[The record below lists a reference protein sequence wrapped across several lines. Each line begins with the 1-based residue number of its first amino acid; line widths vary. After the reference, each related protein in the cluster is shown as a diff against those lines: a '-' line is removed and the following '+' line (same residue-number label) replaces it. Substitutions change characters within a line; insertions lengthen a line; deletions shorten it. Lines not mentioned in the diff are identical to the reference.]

1 MATGDG
7 TPDGSD
13 LPLDPLTSHGTNDR
27 VQDIA
32 IQDEMRTSYVTYA
45 MSVIISRALPDV
57 RDGLKPS
64 QRRILV
70 AMNDLNLGPNSGRVK
85 CAKICGDTSGNYH
98 PHGDGSIYPTLV
110 RMAQSWNVRDVLI
123 DKQGNFG
130 SLAGMPPAAMRYTE
144 ARLSAVASEMLD
156 DLKRDTVDYVLTYD
170 QRNREPV
177 VLPSRF
183 PNLIVNGSNGIAVG
197 MATSIPPHNL
207 GEVCDAVVRLIDD
220 PECTLDEIIE
230 CMPGPDFPT
239 GGVICGRLGI
249 RQAYLTGR
257 STIVL
262 RARTRFITEKNTDV
276 IEVTEIPYL
285 ETRDRI
291 REKIEQLIKDDRIK
305 GIARVTDLTDRTLP
319 AWQTRLHIAVK
330 RGEDKEVV
338 LNQLFQYSPLQST
351 VSIILLALVGNRPK
365 LLSLKEML
373 AEFIRHRVTVLRRRT
388 EFLLGEA
395 RKRKHTVEGM
405 LIAQINLDEVI
416 STIRNSPS
424 RAEAKDRL
432 QLIQVPAPL
441 VKRALGDSGFEM
453 YQSEVGE
460 KESYSL
466 SANQAEAI
474 VSMQLGS
481 LANLEREKLNEE
493 HTKLLADIKG
503 HLYLLSDE
511 ANIRAVVRDDMLALK
526 AKYATKRRTEIN
538 DLELSGINQEDLIA
552 EEPMVVTL
560 SQRGYIKR
568 MQLNTYQ
575 AQNRGGKGII
585 GAKADEEDAI
595 EHLFV
600 ASTHAWLLFFTDKGK
615 VLWEKV
621 YNLPL
626 QNRTSKGR
634 ALVNLLALPE
644 GDRISSCVAVREF
657 DDERFLIMAT
667 RNGVVKKTPLSAYKR
682 PMKGGI
688 IAINLR
694 DNDQLIE
701 AMIVSPNE
709 DVLLATKRGM
719 AIRFTETDAR
729 SMGRNTSGVRGI
741 RLKKD
746 DLVIGMVL
754 ADPTMSLLTVCENGY
769 GKRTAIGI
777 GGLALDD
784 TLSTTSDVASD
795 APLDDEAALAEDEV
809 PEDETVSEDTETDS
823 EEVESG
829 DEAVGSSNQYRR
841 QKRGG
846 MGVKDIKTTER
857 NGNAVKILAVAEQDE
872 VLMVTATGK
881 IQRIRAGDINEI
893 GRNTQGVRI
902 IRLEESDKLV
912 SMARIPADLSAAAA
926 AVANEAEAAATK
938 PPEVA
943 PPSLPNDAAQPDS
956 PDQE

>member
-1 MATGDG
+1 MSSGDG
-7 TPDGSD
+7 TPNGSEGAVGSNDGIN
-13 LPLDPLTSHGTNDR
+13 GNDR
-27 VQDIA
+27 VQDVA
-32 IQDEMRTSYVTYA
+32 IHDEMRTSYVTYA

-110 RMAQSWNVRDVLI
+110 RMAQNWSVREVLI

-207 GEVCDAVVRLIDD
+207 GEVCDATIRLIDD
-220 PECTLDEIIE
+220 PDSTLDDLLE
-230 CMPGPDFPT
+230 CMAGPDFPT
-239 GGVICGRLGI
+239 GGVICGRMGI

-262 RARTRFITEKNTDV
+262 RARTRFLTEKNTDI

-291 REKIEQLIKDDRIK
+291 REKIEQLIKEERIK
-305 GIARVTDLTDRTLP
+305 GIARVTDLTDRKLP
-319 AWQTRLHIAVK
+319 AWQTCLHIAVK

-338 LNQLFQYSPLQST
+338 LNQLFQFSPLQST
-351 VSIILLALVGNRPK
+351 VSVILLALVGNRPR

-373 AEFIRHRVTVLRRRT
+373 GEFLRHRITVIRRRT

-395 RKRKHTVEGM
+395 RKRKHTVEGL
-405 LIAQINLDEVI
+405 LISQINLDEVI

-424 RAEAKDRL
+424 RAEAKERL
-432 QLIQVPAPL
+432 QQIQVPAPL
-441 VKRALGDSGFEM
+441 VKRALGDEGFAM
-453 YQSEVGE
+453 YQDEVGE
-460 KESYSL
+460 RSTYSL
-466 SANQAEAI
+466 SANQSEAI

-481 LANLEREKLNEE
+481 LANLEREKLREE
-493 HTKLLADIKG
+493 HLKLLTDIRG
-503 HLYLLSDE
+503 YLHLLSDE
-511 ANIRAVVRDDMLALK
+511 ANIRAVVRDDLLSLK
-526 AKYATKRRTEIN
+526 TKYASERRTEIT

-568 MQLNTYQ
+568 MPLNTYQ

-585 GAKADEEDAI
+585 GAKADDEDPI

-657 DDERFLIMAT
+657 DDKHYLMMAT
-667 RNGVVKKTPLSAYKR
+667 KNGVVKKTPLSAYKR

-694 DNDQLIE
+694 DDDSLIE
-701 AMIVSPNE
+701 TMIVSEND
-709 DVLLATKRGM
+709 DVLLGTQGGM
-719 AIRFTETDAR
+719 AIRFAQSDAR
-729 SMGRNTSGVRGI
+729 SMGRDTTGVRGI
-741 RLKKD
+741 KLKKD
-746 DLVIGMVL
+746 DVVIGMVL
-754 ADPTMSLLTVCENGY
+754 ADPEMSLLTVCENGY
-769 GKRTAIGI
+769 GKRTAFGV
-777 GGLALDD
+777 GGAAAEEATNGEPTSPDGTPGLEDESVTADD
-784 TLSTTSDVASD
+784 EVADEDTSSDEPESDEGEGGDDAVAS
-795 APLDDEAALAEDEV
+795 A
-809 PEDETVSEDTETDS
+809 
-823 EEVESG
+823 
-829 DEAVGSSNQYRR
+829 NQYRR

-846 MGVKDIKTTER
+846 KGVKDIKTTKR
-857 NGNAVKILAVAEQDE
+857 NGNAVKILAVSEQDE
-872 VLMVTATGK
+872 VLMVTASGK

-893 GRNTQGVRI
+893 GRNTQGVRV
-902 IRLEESDKLV
+902 IRLDESDKLV
-912 SMARIPADLSAAAA
+912 SMARIPADLVGDELPPAAASTGGQP
-926 AVANEAEAAATK
+926 EAGT
-938 PPEVA
+938 PPEATPPETPDA
-943 PPSLPNDAAQPDS
+943 PPA
-956 PDQE
+956 E